1 MGYLCLRKLF
11 ISPFPTRK
19 CILISPSPV
28 ARGRCNLVWSFSL
41 GMLNICPVA
50 HYIWNRICS
59 WTGPTPQMVRS
70 FCLVIPFKY
79 VDGLW
84 KRITVGSNQ
93 ASERAG
99 GRTIICASVHICTL
113 FPLNFLLATTTPILL
128 SLNTIS
134 YQRQGLQSTCTEHPP
149 NSEIR
154 IN

>member
-59 WTGPTPQMVRS
+59 WTGPNTPNGSQLL
-70 FCLVIPFKY
+70 FGY
-79 VDGLW
+79 
-84 KRITVGSNQ
+84 TVQICRWPVETNHNWQ
-93 ASERAG
+93 QPSERAG
-99 GRTIICASVHICTL
+99 ERADHICASVHICTL